1 MFSAQIPSHSPPP
14 LPVEPFLDSAL
25 LLPRVL
31 IQTDMS
37 FLEQGY
43 VTSAHTTEENGN
55 LPSTHDKMTKLSNI
69 QRGFYGSAQSSG
81 NVCVTNNTISPAIKW
96 NHAFYFFLTFFKA
109 LATLFRDTERTQLAS
124 PNLAVTDAWC
134 VLRLSG
140 FSHCYGWHFRVPGNP
155 VVPGI
160 GEGCLPSEV
169 SLVTARLNYFL
180 SGLLLTPD
188 LSSLFTSVY
197 TPKSTQ
203 PQTRVNPTW
212 FWFTG
217 RILYISGL
225 EQDSSLQQ

>member
-1 MFSAQIPSHSPPP
+1 MATF
-14 LPVEPFLDSAL
+14 
-25 LLPRVL
+25 
-31 IQTDMS
+31 
-37 FLEQGY
+37 
-43 VTSAHTTEENGN
+43 
-55 LPSTHDKMTKLSNI
+55 PSTHDKMTKLSNV

-81 NVCVTNNTISPAIKW
+81 NVCVTNNTISLAIKW

-134 VLRLSG
+134 VLGLSG

-169 SLVTARLNYFL
+169 SWVTARLNYFL

-197 TPKSTQ
+197 TPKSTK
-203 PQTRVNPTW
+203 PQTKSEPHLILIRWEEP
-212 FWFTG
+212 FHFRSGAGIFTTAIG
-217 RILYISGL
+217 VERDLAGLKHKKSCIRQSKISPSFEKYVSVGGL
-225 EQDSSLQQ
+225 FLSLGS